1 MLFTLIKR
9 FIEAVLLVL
18 CLFMSGMLGAA
29 AEAASLDYNDERN
42 WAYWQEGK
50 EKAVAKR
57 LVACYAI
64 GWRITDKELK
74 DYPHLKMAQGPA
86 DIGVIISFNSESSTV
101 QSSLMVPAGVKTKSI
116 NPLTWRT
123 DNNYASALH
132 NKGVCFTDYSA
143 NIKREQ
149 PYFCGAC
156 LDEARGTLKI
166 NNKIT
171 AQAYPPVLDIF
182 APGVFHLYDYQFF
195 YRNLQDNVKLRTSAY
210 WR

>member
-29 AEAASLDYNDERN
+29 AEAASLDYNDARN
-42 WAYWQEGK
+42 W
-50 EKAVAKR
+50 
-57 LVACYAI
+57 
-64 GWRITDKELK
+64 
-74 DYPHLKMAQGPA
+74 
-86 DIGVIISFNSESSTV
+86 
-101 QSSLMVPAGVKTKSI
+101 
-116 NPLTWRT
+116 
-123 DNNYASALH
+123 
-132 NKGVCFTDYSA
+132 
-143 NIKREQ
+143 EQ
-149 PYFCGAC
+149 AYFCGAW

-166 NNKIT
+166 NSKIT